1 MWTLLVVAL
10 LAAPSPSPLEMARD
24 VQDRAALQ
32 KIVDES
38 TAAAAKT
45 PRDAEAQYRLALA
58 SSYLSEVALELKDKK
73 LAEQA
78 AVRGVQAAEQAV
90 MLRPDVAEYYRLL
103 GTLCGQV
110 VPANVFTGL
119 SYGKRAKDNIDKAV
133 AMAPKSSMAYMS
145 RGVGNYYLPAALGGG
160 AELAI
165 ADFRKAVELDSKN
178 AEAWMW
184 LGLGLRKENKD
195 AEARQA
201 FQKSLELNPRRV
213 WAKQQLDKTP

>member
-1 MWTLLVVAL
+1 MWTLLVTAW
-10 LAAPSPSPLEMARD
+10 LAASTPSALEMARD
-24 VQDRAALQ
+24 TQDRGTLQ
-32 KIVDES
+32 KIVEES
-38 TAAAAKT
+38 AAAAAKS
-45 PRDAEAQYRLALA
+45 PHDAEAQYRLALA

-90 MLRPDVAEYYRLL
+90 MLKPDLAEYYRLL

-119 SYGKRAKDNIDKAV
+119 SYGKRAKENIDKAV
-133 AMAPKSSMAYMS
+133 AMAPKSSLAYMS

-160 AELAI
+160 PDLAI
-165 ADFRKAVELDSKN
+165 ADFRKAIEFDPKN

-184 LGLGLRKENKD
+184 LGLGLRKQNKD

>member
-1 MWTLLVVAL
+1 MWTIL
-10 LAAPSPSPLEMARD
+10 LAAFLAAPPSSVLETARD
-24 VQDRAALQ
+24 TQDRATLQ
-32 KIVDES
+32 KLVDE
-38 TAAAAKT
+38 TAAAAAKS
-45 PRDAEAQYRLALA
+45 PQDAESQYRLALA

-73 LAEQA
+73 QAEDA

-90 MLRPDVAEYYRLL
+90 KLKPETAEYYRLL
-103 GTLCGQV
+103 GTLGGQV

-119 SYGKRAKDNIDKAV
+119 SYGKRAKDNIDKAI
-133 AMAPKSSMAYMS
+133 AKDPRSSMAYMS

-160 AELAI
+160 PELAI
-165 ADFRKAVELDSKN
+165 SDFRKAIELDSKN

-201 FQKSLELNPRRV
+201 FEKSLQLNPRRV